1 MFDAIIFDLDGTLID
16 SESVAV
22 ATGLRVFAAHGHPV
36 TEALFH
42 SLIGVDGDGSTALLR
57 AALGPDAGIEAL
69 RADWMAAFRAHVE
82 TEGVPLR
89 PGAADLLDQ
98 LSALGHRLAVATS
111 SRRAGAE
118 WKLGRAGLLGH
129 FATLVTRDCV
139 TNAKPHPEPFLLAA
153 DRLGAA
159 PARCL
164 AFEDS
169 DIGAR
174 SAMAAGMTV
183 VQVPDV
189 LATDGRHA
197 TLVAPDLLSGAR
209 TLGLIG

>member
-22 ATGLRVFAAHGHPV
+22 ATGLQVFAQHGHAV
-36 TEALFH
+36 SETLFH
-42 SLIGVDGDGSTALLR
+42 SLIGVDGEGSNAILR
-57 AALGPDAGIEAL
+57 AALGPEARIEAL
-69 RADWMAAFRAHVE
+69 RADWQAAYRAHVDHA
-82 TEGVPLR
+82 GVPLR
-89 PGAADLLDQ
+89 PGAADLLAQ
-98 LSALGHRLAVATS
+98 LTSLGHRLAIATS
-111 SRRAGAE
+111 SRRRGAE
-118 WKLGRAGLLGH
+118 WKLGRAGLLDH
-129 FATLVTRDCV
+129 FTTLVTRDCV
-139 TNAKPHPEPFLLAA
+139 TQAKPHPEPFLLAA
-153 DRLGAA
+153 SRLGV
-159 PARCL
+159 PPGRCL

-197 TLVAPDLLSGAR
+197 TLVATDLLSGAR
-209 TLGLIG
+209 QLGLIA